1 MAENK
6 KLPTLDQLKML
17 AERTKIDS
25 ASRISELAEL
35 IAQGLEDVEHIG
47 VTVTLPA
54 ASWSGGAQTITHDSF
69 LADGNYW
76 YLVLGGDAGCSTEYR
91 ETGITADNVTVN
103 GQMTFHC
110 EIAPTNDLTV
120 NILRLE
126 VEV

>member
-6 KLPTLDQLKML
+6 KLPTLDQLKLL
-17 AERTKIDS
+17 AERAKADS
-25 ASRISELAEL
+25 ASRVSELATL
-35 IAQGLEDVEHIG
+35 VAQGLEDVEHVG

-54 ASWSGGAQTITHDSF
+54 ASWNGGAQTISHDSF
-69 LADGNYW
+69 LADNTYW
-76 YLVLGGDAGCSTEYR
+76 YIVCGDADSFAECVD
-91 ETGITADNVTVN
+91 TGVKADNVTVN

-110 EIAPTNDLTV
+110 EITPVSDLTV

>member
-17 AERTKIDS
+17 AMRAKIDS
-25 ASRISELAEL
+25 ASRVSELAEL

-54 ASWSGGAQTITHDSF
+54 ASWSGGAQTIIHDSF

-76 YLVLGGDAGCSTEYR
+76 YFVCGDTDCLTEYR

-110 EIAPTNDLTV
+110 EITPVSDLTV

-126 VEV
+126 VEA